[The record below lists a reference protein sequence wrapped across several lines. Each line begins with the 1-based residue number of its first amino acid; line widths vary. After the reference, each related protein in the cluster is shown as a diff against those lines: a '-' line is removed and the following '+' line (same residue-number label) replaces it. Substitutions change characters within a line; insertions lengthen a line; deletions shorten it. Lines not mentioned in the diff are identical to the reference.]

1 MSLHPAMPALLLLT
15 GCMLDEMEE
24 ELRDKAADATSA
36 YNPGVEVEVEDATAG
51 DDAEGRGGGLP
62 ATVSLT
68 LDVGSAD
75 IEGMAYDVGIIE
87 VELGDNGW
95 RPLTDENTG
104 GTDEVMVDM
113 EPVYLIADTITGFRM
128 SFDAA
133 TAMIEGVA
141 TPIIISPVETAGSWP
156 TEEGADYT
164 ITLTVDGGPLVEDL
178 QGQHWVAEL
187 SVTDFTE
194 LVGEDTGQ

>member
-24 ELRDKAADATSA
+24 ELRDKAADATSG
-36 YNPGVEVEVEDATAG
+36 YTPGVEVEEEDAMAG
-51 DDAEGRGGGLP
+51 DDTEGRGGGLP

-75 IEGMAYDVGIIE
+75 IDGMAYDVGTIE

-133 TAMIEGVA
+133 TAMVEGVA
-141 TPIIISPVETAGSWP
+141 TPIIISPVETSGSWT

-187 SVTDFTE
+187 NVTDFTQ
-194 LVGEDTGQ
+194 LVAEDTGQ